1 MDEKQLR
8 DLLDEAYSYKKFS
21 DRDSKSK
28 IFKVTYFIIY
38 LTGRFLEERNLQM
51 YKLFYRD

>member
-28 IFKVTYFIIY
+28 IFKVTYFNIY

>member
-1 MDEKQLR
+1 MDEKQLK

-28 IFKVTYFIIY
+28 IFKVKQVIWFSLII
-38 LTGRFLEERNLQM
+38 
-51 YKLFYRD
+51 

>member
-28 IFKVTYFIIY
+28 IFKVTSWFSIY
-38 LTGRFLEERNLQM
+38 LAGRFLKERNLQM
-51 YKLFYRD
+51 